1 MANIILF
8 LILNYRFPANV
19 ELKKQWMEA
28 VGVTTVS
35 KAATVCSDHFHN
47 DSFHQ
52 TDGYTFL
59 RRLTSTAVPLNQ
71 NDQSSP
77 LLSSPINNAS
87 TQVLG
92 DIIKNQN
99 DQSSPLLSSPINN
112 VSTQILGDII
122 THQDMTN
129 AENKSFPTSTNT
141 GFETHD
147 HLSSRNSIK
156 RKSSAVDVFPKKYRF
171 MIGYQSESFSKEDFN
186 SNKAWNRF
194 ARVMTHQKRKRSASH
209 MNLVRKEKKIN
220 DMKELIKNMKE
231 KQFFESAEY
240 LQVNL

>member
-77 LLSSPINNAS
+77 LLSSPINNA
-87 TQVLG
+87 
-92 DIIKNQN
+92 
-99 DQSSPLLSSPINN
+99 
-112 VSTQILGDII
+112 STQILGDII

>member
-59 RRLTSTAVPLNQ
+59 RRLTSTAVPL
-71 NDQSSP
+71 
-77 LLSSPINNAS
+77 
-87 TQVLG
+87 
-92 DIIKNQN
+92 NQN